1 MDSNKKT
8 MHLKKTV
15 FLLFF
20 LSTSFF
26 GFSQKMNIKGIVFDS
41 SGVKMLNN
49 VSVLSVRI
57 KDSLLLGATRT
68 KFDGAFEFANFPI
81 DTFSL
86 IIEHP
91 EYEAKT
97 YYIIG
102 HKGNLEINIPRIQL
116 NSVTKDLAEVVVFAN
131 KNPIYYRG
139 DTLVYVADSFKVG
152 ENAVV
157 EDLLKKLPGIK
168 VNEDGSLTS
177 QGKDISQVLV
187 DGDEFFG
194 SDPTIATR
202 NLGAKSIS
210 SVEVYEKQ
218 NEESRPGEDE
228 KIQVL
233 DLRLKDNAKKGYFGK
248 LSGASD
254 FAFFNK
260 NTFYESELLFN
271 KFNKKQKISVFL
283 LNSNTPKSN
292 FAFRDMNKFGLEN
305 ERNASGMSMWNQGS
319 QANTSGIPQTLK
331 AGVYYSDKI
340 GKTGKIGF
348 NYSYLESNLIANS
361 NSSSQYFLTDTTYF
375 IKDSIQNTTEN
386 KAHRINFSYSTN
398 LDSLTFI
405 EIKPNLNIDY
415 AQSEEKN
422 ISSFLGET
430 NLKSLETDVM
440 NTNTSNGITSNSQA
454 LLRRKFM
461 KKKRELEFKYI
472 FGYSNNETEGQLLST
487 SNKIAENA
495 IDSIDQKKY
504 NDNSSFS
511 NFGIITYTEPLSDY
525 FKLEFE
531 YLYENG
537 LNKQDKK
544 TFNRGD
550 GSYTEQVNIL
560 SNVFDNSRIQHR
572 ISAIG
577 IFEKSFHTVIGGIG
591 YRNIDIL
598 NTNLISSSQINQNID
613 NILPRLSYQYKPS
626 MNKRMGIYY
635 TTSSSQPSINDL
647 QPVLDNSNP
656 NRTQK
661 GNPDLKPNYVHNLN
675 GNFNTWQALSGRYIW
690 SGFNASVTNNA
701 FANSSSF
708 DNFGRTISKTV
719 NVDGNLFGNVYFG
732 AGIPFLS
739 RKLEIEPNANVS
751 YNRYT
756 NVINSANNVTQNTSI
771 SGGFDFE
778 INLDS
783 LEIEI
788 GNTFSYS
795 NPVSSLST
803 NSSQPFTTQRYEFSL
818 EWQLKSH
825 ITIKLDANYTINSQR
840 ADGFNK
846 NIFIVNADVSKAF
859 FKTENLILTLSGN
872 DLLNQN
878 LNLSR
883 QVNGNVVTDNFTSII
898 SRYFL
903 LRLTYKFNN
912 NKTKEDEFKGWH

>member
-1 MDSNKKT
+1 ME
-8 MHLKKTV
+8 LKKIV
-15 FLLFF
+15 FF
-20 LSTSFF
+20 LSFLLLSFF

-116 NSVTKDLAEVVVFAN
+116 NSVTKNLAEVVVFAN
-131 KNPIYYRG
+131 KNPIFYRG

-168 VNEDGSLTS
+168 VNEDGTLTS

-210 SVEVYEKQ
+210 SVQVYEKK
-218 NEESRPGEDE
+218 NENSKVGEDE

-233 DLRLKDNAKKGYFGK
+233 DLKLKDGAKKGYFGK
-248 LSGASD
+248 ISGASD
-254 FAFFNK
+254 FASFNK
-260 NTFYESELLFN
+260 NAFYESELLFN
-271 KFNKKQKISVFL
+271 KFNNKQKISLFL
-283 LNSNTPKSN
+283 LSSNTPKSN
-292 FAFRDMNKFGLEN
+292 FGFRDMNKFGLEN
-305 ERNASGMSMWNQGS
+305 ERNASGMSMFNQGN

-331 AGVYYSDKI
+331 AGIYYSDKI

-348 NYSYLESNLIANS
+348 NYSYSESTLIANS
-361 NSSSQYFLTDTTYF
+361 NSSSQYFLADTTYF
-375 IKDSIQNTTEN
+375 LKDSIQNTTKN
-386 KAHRINFSYSTN
+386 QGHRLNLSYSVN

-405 EIKPNLNIDY
+405 EVKPNLSVDFANSDD
-415 AQSEEKN
+415 N
-422 ISSFLGET
+422 NTTRFLGET
-430 NLKSLETDVM
+430 NFKSLETIIK
-440 NTNTSNGITSNSQA
+440 NTNESKGIVSNSQA
-454 LLRRKFM
+454 LIRRKFM
-461 KKKRELEFKYI
+461 KKNRELELKYI
-472 FGYSNNETEGQLLST
+472 LGFSDNETAGNLLTTTDKILLNT
-487 SNKIAENA
+487 S
-495 IDSIDQKKY
+495 DSIDQKKN
-504 NDNSSFS
+504 NDNSSLS
-511 NFGIITYTEPLSDY
+511 NYGILSYTEPLSDNW
-525 FKLEFE
+525 KLQFE

-550 GSYTEQVNIL
+550 GSYLESVSSL

-572 ISAIG
+572 LTAIG
-577 IFEKSFHTVIGGIG
+577 SFDKNFHTVIGGIG
-591 YRNIDIL
+591 LRNIAIE
-598 NTNLISSSQINQNID
+598 NINYISNKVINQNF
-613 NILPRLSYQYKPS
+613 NNLLPRLSYQYKPS
-626 MNKRMGIYY
+626 MSKRMGIYY

-647 QPVLDNSNP
+647 QPVVDNSNP
-656 NRTQK
+656 NRTQE
-661 GNPDLKPNYVHNLN
+661 GNPDLQPNYVHNLN
-675 GNFNTWQALSGRYIW
+675 GNFNAWQALSGRYIW
-690 SGFNASVTNNA
+690 SGFNASITNNA
-701 FANSSSF
+701 FANSTTY
-708 DNFGRTISKTV
+708 DNFGRTVSKTV
-719 NVDGNLFGNVYFG
+719 NVDGNLFSNVYFG

-739 RKLEIEPNANVS
+739 RKLEIEPNANAS

-756 NVINSANNVTQNTSI
+756 NFINTEKNITQNTSF
-771 SGGFDFE
+771 SGGLDFSLQ
-778 INLDS
+778 LDS
-783 LEIEI
+783 LEITV
-788 GNTFSYS
+788 GNTYSYT
-795 NPVSSLST
+795 NPVSSLSSVS
-803 NSSQPFTTQRYEFSL
+803 NIPYSSQRYEFDL
-818 EWQLKSH
+818 EWQLKRH
-825 ITIKLDANYTINSQR
+825 FTIKIDANYTINSQR
-840 ADGFNK
+840 AAGFNK
-846 NIFIVNADVSKAF
+846 NIFIVNAELSKAF
-859 FKTENLILTLSGN
+859 FKTENLIIALAGN

-883 QVNGNVVTDNFTSII
+883 QVNGNIVTDNYTSII

-903 LRLTYKFNN
+903 LKLTYKFNN

>member
-1 MDSNKKT
+1 MN
-8 MHLKKTV
+8 LKKTV

-20 LSTSFF
+20 LSTTFF

-41 SGVKMLNN
+41 SGVKTLNN

-116 NSVTKDLAEVVVFAN
+116 NSVTKNFAEVVVFAN
-131 KNPIYYRG
+131 KNPIFYRG

-168 VNEDGSLTS
+168 VNEDGTLTS

-210 SVEVYEKQ
+210 SVQVYEKK
-218 NEESRPGEDE
+218 NENSKVGEDE

-233 DLRLKDNAKKGYFGK
+233 DLKLKDGAKKGYFGK
-248 LSGASD
+248 ISGASD
-254 FAFFNK
+254 FAALN
-260 NTFYESELLFN
+260 NNAFYESEMLFN
-271 KFNKKQKISVFL
+271 KFNNKQKISIFL
-283 LNSNTPKSN
+283 LSSNTPKSN
-292 FAFRDMNKFGLEN
+292 FGFRDMNKFGLEN
-305 ERNASGMSMWNQGS
+305 ERNASGMSMFNQGN

-331 AGVYYSDKI
+331 AGIYYSDKI

-348 NYSYLESNLIANS
+348 NYSYSESTLIANS
-361 NSSSQYFLTDTTYF
+361 NSSSQYFLADTSYF
-375 IKDSIQNTTEN
+375 LRDSIQNTTKN
-386 KAHRINFSYSTN
+386 QGHRLNLSYSVN

-405 EIKPNLNIDY
+405 EVKPNLSFDFANSDDNNITG
-415 AQSEEKN
+415 
-422 ISSFLGET
+422 FFGET
-430 NLKSLETDVM
+430 NSQSLETVIK
-440 NTNTSNGITSNSQA
+440 NTNDSKGIASNSQA
-454 LLRRKFM
+454 LIRRKFM
-461 KKKRELEFKYI
+461 KKNRELELKYI
-472 FGYSNNETEGQLLST
+472 LGFSDNETAGNLLTTTNNILFDS
-487 SNKIAENA
+487 
-495 IDSIDQKKY
+495 IDTIDQKKN
-504 NDNSSFS
+504 NDNSSIS
-511 NFGIITYTEPLSDY
+511 NYGILSYTEPLSDNW
-525 FKLEFE
+525 KLQFE
-531 YLYENG
+531 YLFENG

-550 GSYTEQVNIL
+550 GSYSETVNAL
-560 SNVFDNSRIQHR
+560 SNFFDNSRIQHR
-572 ISAIG
+572 LTAIAS
-577 IFEKSFHTVIGGIG
+577 FEKNFHTVIGGIG
-591 YRNIDIL
+591 LRNIAIE
-598 NTNLISSSQINQNID
+598 NINYISSAIINQNF
-613 NILPRLSYQYKPS
+613 NNLLPRLSYQYKPS
-626 MNKRMGIYY
+626 MSKRMGIYY

-647 QPVLDNSNP
+647 QPVVDNSNP
-656 NRTQK
+656 NRTQE
-661 GNPDLKPNYVHNLN
+661 GNPDLQPNYVHNLN
-675 GNFNTWQALSGRYIW
+675 GNFNAWQALSGRYIW

-701 FANSSSF
+701 FANSTTY
-708 DNFGRTISKTV
+708 DNFGRTVSKTV
-719 NVDGNLFGNVYFG
+719 NVDGNLFSNLYFG

-739 RKLEIEPNANVS
+739 RKLEIEPNANAS

-756 NVINSANNVTQNTSI
+756 NFIADEKNITQNTSF
-771 SGGFDFE
+771 SGGLDFSLQ
-778 INLDS
+778 LDS
-783 LEIEI
+783 LEITV
-788 GNTFSYS
+788 GNTYSYT
-795 NPVSSLST
+795 NPVSSLSSVS
-803 NSSQPFTTQRYEFSL
+803 NIPYSSQRYEFDL
-818 EWQLKSH
+818 EWQLKRH
-825 ITIKLDANYTINSQR
+825 FTIKIDANYTINSQR
-840 ADGFNK
+840 AEGFNK
-846 NIFIVNADVSKAF
+846 NIFIVNAELSKAF
-859 FKTENLILTLSGN
+859 FKTENLIIALAGN

-883 QVNGNVVTDNFTSII
+883 QVNGNIVTDNYTSII

-903 LRLTYKFNN
+903 LKLTYKFNN

>member
-1 MDSNKKT
+1 

-15 FLLFF
+15 FFLFF

-68 KFDGAFEFANFPI
+68 KFDGEFEFANFPI

-116 NSVTKDLAEVVVFAN
+116 NSVTKNLAEVVVFAN
-131 KNPIYYRG
+131 KNPIFYRG

-168 VNEDGSLTS
+168 VNEDGTLTS

-210 SVEVYEKQ
+210 SVQVYEK
-218 NEESRPGEDE
+218 NDENARVGEDQ

-233 DLRLKDNAKKGYFGK
+233 DLKLKDGAKKGYFGK
-248 LSGASD
+248 MSGASD
-254 FAFFNK
+254 FASFNK
-260 NTFYESELLFN
+260 NAFYESEMLFN
-271 KFNKKQKISVFL
+271 KFNNKQKISVFFL
-283 LNSNTPKSN
+283 SSNTPKSN
-292 FAFRDMNKFGLEN
+292 FGFRDMNKFGLEN
-305 ERNASGMSMWNQGS
+305 ERNASGMSMFNQGN

-331 AGVYYSDKI
+331 AGIYYSDKI

-348 NYSYLESNLIANS
+348 NYSYSESNLIANS

-375 IKDSIQNTTEN
+375 LRDSIQNTSQN
-386 KAHRINFSYSTN
+386 QSHRFNLSYSVN

-405 EIKPNLNIDY
+405 EVKPNLNIDF
-415 AQSEEKN
+415 ANSDDN
-422 ISSFLGET
+422 NTTGFFGET
-430 NLKSLETDVM
+430 NSKSLETVIK
-440 NTNTSNGITSNSQA
+440 NTNESKGLSSNSQA
-454 LLRRKFM
+454 LIRRKFM
-461 KKKRELEFKYI
+461 KKNRELELKYI
-472 FGYSNNETEGQLLST
+472 LGFSDNKTAGNLLT
-487 SNKIAENA
+487 TTNKILWNTS
-495 IDSIDQKKY
+495 DTIDQKKN
-504 NDNSSFS
+504 NDNSSIS
-511 NFGIITYTEPLSDY
+511 NYGILSYTEPLTDNW
-525 FKLEFE
+525 KLQFE
-531 YLYENG
+531 YLFEDG
-537 LNKQDKK
+537 LNTQDKK

-550 GSYTEQVNIL
+550 GSYLESVSSL

-572 ISAIG
+572 LTAIG
-577 IFEKSFHTVIGGIG
+577 SFEKNFHTVIGGIG
-591 YRNIDIL
+591 LRNIAIE
-598 NTNLISSSQINQNID
+598 NINYISDKVINQNF
-613 NILPRLSYQYKPS
+613 NNFLPRLSYQFKPS
-626 MNKRMGIYY
+626 MSKRMGIYY

-647 QPVLDNSNP
+647 QPVVDNSNP
-656 NRTQK
+656 NRTQE
-661 GNPDLKPNYVHNLN
+661 GNPDLQPNYVHNLN

-701 FANSSSF
+701 FANSTTY
-708 DNFGRTISKTV
+708 DIFGRTVSKTV
-719 NVDGNLFGNVYFG
+719 NVNGNLFSNVYFG

-739 RKLEIEPNANVS
+739 RKLEIEPNANAS

-756 NVINSANNVTQNTSI
+756 NFINTEKNITQNTSF
-771 SGGFDFE
+771 SGGLDFSLK
-778 INLDS
+778 LDS
-783 LEIEI
+783 LEITV
-788 GNTFSYS
+788 GNTYSYT
-795 NPVSSLST
+795 NPVSSLSSVS
-803 NSSQPFTTQRYEFSL
+803 NKPYSSQRYEFDL
-818 EWQLKSH
+818 EWQLKRH
-825 ITIKLDANYTINSQR
+825 FTIKIDANYTINSQR
-840 ADGFNK
+840 ADGFNR
-846 NIFIVNADVSKAF
+846 NIFIVNAELSKAF
-859 FKTENLILTLSGN
+859 FKTENLIIALTGN

-883 QVNGNVVTDNFTSII
+883 QVNGNIVTDNYTSII

-903 LRLTYKFNN
+903 MKLTYKFNN